1 MRPSAGWRWCWT
13 SARKASECC
22 GLMERRITRVTRV
35 AEWLEENQRLR
46 VINFPAYTPEE
57 NPKEATWKTLKE
69 EVSHHCWHE
78 TFADLSKAIDG
89 FYQTA
94 RKHTVSFLEKFGYCW
109 SGGRI
114 HPLPQT

>member
-1 MRPSAGWRWCWT
+1 
-13 SARKASECC
+13 
-22 GLMERRITRVTRV
+22 MERRITRVTRV

-109 SGGRI
+109 SSGRI
-114 HPLPQT
+114 HQLPQT